1 MDTAPHTEIGIDDAS
16 TTVLWDEAEQQLGEV
31 LRVVRLL
38 DCDMQKA
45 TAPLLDTLRILT
57 RQAQSNGQNGQL
69 ERTGR
74 FLARVLGTMLYAP
87 ELAGEAERLADQLL
101 RCNEHAE
108 EPEDLLLLQA
118 ALAVMQ
124 YQTGIGQE
132 GGNARIA
139 AALQGVTAALDV
151 GRNPV
156 EAEEAPVDT
165 FLYLLAGCLSYI
177 SGRLDQTLELYE
189 RYGFRVSRAFPLWH
203 DLFCMY
209 TSHAALY
216 CHRFPMSLGIVESF
230 RNTAEITGSN
240 RQSLIWRVHLSFLL
254 LRMDRLQEA
263 LPHIDHVL
271 TVAASSGIRLISVV
285 GSRALAL
292 YHYKNGNAEAA
303 ARLLAS
309 GNKTT
314 GSGNHIVSAVTDPV
328 VMEMLFDL
336 QVRQGFS
343 IPNHDIEQ
351 ELHRLEQGPNSF
363 LCGIGLCLRGRLA
376 LGRFDRTGAAGLFRR
391 GFQELLHSG
400 SLSECCRAGREL
412 EHLLGELGLHDEQRR
427 FQERLS
433 RMQDALAQE
442 NAGTET
448 GHTDRPDVA
457 PLRRCL
463 AALAVLPMTGTS
475 AENLSRLAGVLRREL
490 SAQRVVLL
498 RGTPCGGFEYA
509 AGSSF
514 TPVEARSVEFRNTLL
529 LLQNACRQAT
539 PEQPVLWRQ
548 IEHGVNMAMGLAV
561 FVAESMPWL
570 LYMDNS
576 LGTGEFEACLQE
588 AVSLFCAALAAEIRG
603 TLRGGEP
610 PVRAESLSG
619 TAPTRVTQGRAMP
632 PLFGTGLQ
640 AVLDDAE
647 RAAETSA
654 SVLILGETGVG
665 KEILARYIHE
675 RSGCS
680 GLFVPVHLACISEH
694 LFESELFGHEK
705 GAFTGAVR
713 AKTGLVELA
722 RNGVLFLDEVGDIP
736 LPFQVKLLR
745 FLQER
750 EFMRVGGV
758 QVVRANFRLITATN
772 RDLLHEVRE
781 GRFREDLYH
790 RLAVIPL
797 RIPPLRERRA
807 DILPLAHAFRR
818 HYAELHQR
826 AGHVP
831 ADAQLATLMDRPWP
845 GNIRELQGVL
855 ERAVVL
861 ERWPEDALPAS
872 GHGALPDAP
881 PPATEPAILADAMVT
896 FPTAEALLQKY
907 IRRVLDKTGGKIYG
921 PDGAAAILGMNKSTL
936 YARMKKMGI

>member
-1 MDTAPHTEIGIDDAS
+1 MDTAPHTGIEIDDAS
-16 TTVLWDEAEQQLGEV
+16 TVALWDEAERQLGEV

-38 DCDMQKA
+38 DCDVQKT
-45 TAPLLDTLRILT
+45 TAPLLEILRILT
-57 RQAQSNGQNGQL
+57 RQALSNGQDGQL
-69 ERTGR
+69 ERMGR

-87 ELAGEAERLADQLL
+87 ELAGEAERLADNLL
-101 RCNEHAE
+101 HCNEQAE
-108 EPEDLLLLQA
+108 EPQDLLLLQA

-124 YQTGIGQE
+124 YQTGTGQE
-132 GGNARIA
+132 GGNTRIA
-139 AALQGVTAALDV
+139 AALQGVTAALEA
-151 GRNPV
+151 GGNPA
-156 EAEEAPVDT
+156 EAEGALTDT
-165 FLYLLAGCLSYI
+165 FLYLLAGCLNYI

-230 RNTAEITGSN
+230 RNTAEITGSS
-240 RQSLIWRVHLSFLL
+240 RQSLLWRVHLSFLL
-254 LRMDRLQEA
+254 LRMDHLQEA

-271 TVAASSGIRLISVV
+271 TVAASSGIRPISVA

-292 YHYKNGNAEAA
+292 YHYKNSNAEAA

-309 GNKTT
+309 
-314 GSGNHIVSAVTDPV
+314 SGAKPAGAGKHIELAVTDPV

-336 QVRQGFS
+336 QVWQGFS
-343 IPNHDIEQ
+343 IPNYEIGQ

-363 LCGIGLCLRGRLA
+363 LRGIGLCLRGRMA
-376 LGRFDRTGAAGLFRR
+376 LGKFDRTGAAELFRR

-400 SLSECCRAGREL
+400 SLRECRRAGREL
-412 EHLLGELGLHDEQRR
+412 EHLLGELDLHDEQRR
-427 FQERLS
+427 LQERLS
-433 RMQDALAQE
+433 RMQEALAQE
-442 NAGTET
+442 NAGTEA
-448 GHTDRPDVA
+448 GQTDRPDAA

-463 AALAVLPMTGTS
+463 AALAALPMTGTG
-475 AENLSRLAGVLRREL
+475 AENLSRLAGVLRRGL

-514 TPVEARSVEFRNTLL
+514 TSVEARSTEFRSTLL
-529 LLQNACRQAT
+529 LLQNACRQAA
-539 PEQPVLWRQ
+539 PEHPVLWRQ
-548 IEHGVNMAMGLAV
+548 TEQGVDMAMGLAV

-576 LGTGEFEACLQE
+576 LGTGEFAVCSQE
-588 AVSLFCAALAAEIRG
+588 AACLFCAALAAEIRG
-603 TLRGGEP
+603 ILRGSESQLRG
-610 PVRAESLSG
+610 ESLSG
-619 TAPTRVTQGRAMP
+619 APPIRVAQDRAMP

-654 SVLILGETGVG
+654 PVLILGETGVG

-675 RSGCS
+675 RSGCA
-680 GLFVPVHLACISEH
+680 GPFVPVHLACISEH

-750 EFMRVGGV
+750 EFMRVGGI
-758 QVVRANFRLITATN
+758 QAIRANFRLITATN

-797 RIPPLRERRA
+797 HIPPLRERKA

-831 ADAQLATLMDRPWP
+831 ADAQMATLTDRPWP

-861 ERWPEDALPAS
+861 ERWPEEALPTS
-872 GHGALPDAP
+872 GHSALPDTP
-881 PPATEPAILADAMVT
+881 LPTTEPADIAVMDT
-896 FPTAEALLQKY
+896 FPTAEALLQTY